1 MGNHAFLR
9 AFAMIAR
16 SPSGSSVAR
25 EKNCVKF
32 CTLSQ
37 SDVGN
42 FGRGRWAGESE
53 ERIFNLRDSERRIF
67 KECE

>member
-1 MGNHAFLR
+1 M
-9 AFAMIAR
+9 
-16 SPSGSSVAR
+16 
-25 EKNCVKF
+25 KF